1 MSLTYFKRYQ
11 MELDLQFFDIPSPE
25 LSPGYRFVP
34 WSEADLDKHADIK
47 YQSFCNE
54 IDANVFSC
62 FRELEGCQRLLREIT
77 SRNNFLPDATWLLVY
92 DCPQSETPTTV
103 DVQQRGAIQNIGI
116 HPAHRDQGLGS
127 SLLFKSLA
135 FIKARGLQRVILE
148 VTSQNVGALRL
159 YKRLGFRIIKTVY
172 KPAPTITY

>member
-34 WSEADLDKHADIK
+34 WSEADLEKHAEIK

-62 FRELEGCQRLLREIT
+62 FRELEGCQRLLQEIT
-77 SRNNFLPDATWLLVY
+77 SRNNFLPDARMVFPSLDSCLTTSCPSLHHALV
-92 DCPQSETPTTV
+92 V
-103 DVQQRGAIQNIGI
+103 DEQVDRCISFGSKVGGNTKERVVLCIRSRLRK
-116 HPAHRDQGLGS
+116 AHW
-127 SLLFKSLA
+127 
-135 FIKARGLQRVILE
+135 
-148 VTSQNVGALRL
+148 
-159 YKRLGFRIIKTVY
+159 
-172 KPAPTITY
+172 